1 MTPIS
6 NVKLRAVPSM
16 REHPIRRFMAAGVR
30 CTVSTDDPMVFGN
43 SLNEEYAALAMDT
56 GLSRAELGQI
66 AANGFAVADLPAA
79 VKAGYIARVRE
90 LTA

>member
-1 MTPIS
+1 
-6 NVKLRAVPSM
+6 M

-56 GLSRAELGQI
+56 GLSRAELVASRRQRFRRGRSSGGGQ
-66 AANGFAVADLPAA
+66 GGVHGAVAGVDR
-79 VKAGYIARVRE
+79 VKIFR
-90 LTA
+90 